1 MQIWN
6 KPLNFFF
13 TAKVPER
20 LTANFE
26 LPLDR

>member
-13 TAKVPER
+13 TAQVPER

-26 LPLDR
+26 LPLDC